1 MSLMTPPRSV
11 SPPEGIWATHGPLH
25 LALASPPAKGSWE
38 QFHLARVHPQMAI
51 LPGKMKENKIY
62 PSKSSIVSDKPNF
75 ASRIQSTLRSWRQ
88 CSAGGPGPK
97 ISTRTLWE
105 QNLTNHNK
113 SNIVSKK
120 TSQYP
125 KFSNVI
131 LHKLSYP
138 SGPSG
143 PNIPLAKAGSTL
155 CKVHLKKCT
164 GAQDSPLIIPGPIL
178 GNCVIWSTIIE

>member
-1 MSLMTPPRSV
+1 MGGKPAPQLDELKLSGMMAPLEKPSCVHGKILQLVGWVPHISPLKTIENPHENREFPHVWWVWWILMTPPRSV

-97 ISTRTLWE
+97 TSTRTLWSG
-105 QNLTNHNK
+105 TK
-113 SNIVSKK
+113 SNK
-120 TSQYP
+120 P
-125 KFSNVI
+125 
-131 LHKLSYP
+131 
-138 SGPSG
+138 
-143 PNIPLAKAGSTL
+143 
-155 CKVHLKKCT
+155 
-164 GAQDSPLIIPGPIL
+164 
-178 GNCVIWSTIIE
+178 